1 MDIDNILTKEQIN
14 IEYERKN
21 NYLLNYAN
29 LVADN
34 IASYYKIYGNDNKV
48 SSQNI
53 KIMSNS
59 MYILDEEE
67 TSKLNSLINK
77 KLNEKH
83 KLVIVS
89 NYDDEKIILG
99 ELE

>member
-1 MDIDNILTKEQIN
+1 MDIDNILKKEQIN

-48 SSQNI
+48 SLHNI

-67 TSKLNSLINK
+67 TSELNSLINK

>member
-48 SSQNI
+48 SLQNI